1 MADAHPDLDP
11 TRLMLKAEENLKG
24 YRQNLIEQ
32 TWETAVKAAESGLP
46 ADRDELVRLYS
57 AIKAI
62 DFALAQK
69 PSAYR
74 YNTPI

>member
-1 MADAHPDLDP
+1 MSDAHPNLDP

-24 YRQNLIEQ
+24 FRQNLIEQ
-32 TWETAVKAAESGLP
+32 TWEAAVKAGETGLP
-46 ADRDELVRLYS
+46 ADLDALVRLYS
-57 AIKAI
+57 GIKAI